1 VEDVAALYRR
11 YAPRLGRYFLAM
23 TGDAARAEDLTQET
37 FLRALRGIGGFRGES
52 SPYTWLYAIAAR
64 VLQESI
70 RRERRRSPLPSP
82 AGETPE
88 ERVLARDRAA
98 RLYRALEGLEER
110 ARQVVVL
117 RTWSELSFAR
127 IGVELGIREATAR
140 VIYHRAKLA
149 LAKALE
155 EGER

>member
-1 VEDVAALYRR
+1 MEDVAALYRR

-88 ERVLARDRAA
+88 ERCWPGSGRPAVPGAGRLGGTGPTGRRPADMERVKLCQDWGRAGDPGGHGPGD
-98 RLYRALEGLEER
+98 L
-110 ARQVVVL
+110 
-117 RTWSELSFAR
+117 
-127 IGVELGIREATAR
+127 
-140 VIYHRAKLA
+140 HRAKLA